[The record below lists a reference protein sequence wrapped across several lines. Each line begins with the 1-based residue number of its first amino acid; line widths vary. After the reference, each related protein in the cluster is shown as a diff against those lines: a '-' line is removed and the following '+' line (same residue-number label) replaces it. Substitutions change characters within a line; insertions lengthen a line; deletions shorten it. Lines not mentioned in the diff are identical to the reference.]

1 MASASISVPEVHC
14 QHCIDA
20 IEGALSATDG
30 VGDSTV
36 DLRARTVTVSWRDG
50 ACDLADLVT
59 VIEDQGYEVT
69 GATRVLDDAG
79 ADRS

>member
-1 MASASISVPEVHC
+1 MVSASISVPEVHC

-20 IEGALSATDG
+20 IEGALSATAG

-36 DLRARTVTVSWRDG
+36 DLQQRTVAVSWDDG

-59 VIEDQGYEVT
+59 VIEDQGYEVA
-69 GATRVLDDAG
+69 GATPVVDDAG
-79 ADRS
+79 ADPS